1 MVVDMSFSSVF
12 TLLISK
18 FSRLNLSIVL
28 IGIVVRVYSY
38 NQVYIHLYIV
48 IRNKTISVESN
59 PDTNQ

>member
-59 PDTNQ
+59 PDTN